1 MTSSGGAAT
10 YKGTMTVYV
19 DVPSSSGGD
28 TYNTAPKSK
37 GKDFISEITIW
48 ATSTGQTQ
56 YSFSKSGI
64 KFIGTDPS
72 VQNISS
78 SDLYNLIAQAAV
90 EQGVAMGYNY
100 CGSTG
105 TQTRVVDP
113 ESLSHNFSIRCSST
127 GPVVTQ
133 TSVTSSTGT
142 IQ

>member
-1 MTSSGGAAT
+1 
-10 YKGTMTVYV
+10 MTVYV

-28 TYNTAPKSK
+28 TYNTAPK
-37 GKDFISEITIW
+37 GKDIISEITIW
-48 ATSTGQTQ
+48 ATSTGQMQ

-127 GPVVTQ
+127 GTVVTQ